1 MNRELEMTADET
13 QGVNMRDIARA
24 AGVSVSTVSRALRQ
38 SKGVSEQ
45 LQRQIAGIAASMGY
59 DGPSTALARLSTK
72 IFILI
77 PMEHSANDA
86 GGFYQEI
93 ITALEEEFDRGG
105 IPVDL
110 QFLERDADHAERIR
124 TLSRLHEKTGFV
136 LIGVDDPG
144 ILEIAD
150 DLPPILLVNALDPQM
165 RVDSITPAN
174 KQGGYLATRHL
185 IDLGHRRILHLT
197 SLRRATIRDRM
208 TGYRAA
214 LADFGIDYDPD
225 LVIDLANLHVED
237 GATAVTRLLE
247 ENRLDFTAIFC
258 ANDLLAAGAVST
270 LTRAGKSVPE
280 DCSVIGFDNTRITAR
295 YKPGLST
302 IAVDLVELGRHGA
315 WRLLERLQNPG
326 MSSLSM
332 FVGCQLIGREST
344 CSRRSGRNEK

>member
-1 MNRELEMTADET
+1 MTADET

-150 DLPPILLVNALDPQM
+150 DLPPILP
-165 RVDSITPAN
+165 
-174 KQGGYLATRHL
+174 GG
-185 IDLGHRRILHLT
+185 D
-197 SLRRATIRDRM
+197 D
-208 TGYRAA
+208 
-214 LADFGIDYDPD
+214 
-225 LVIDLANLHVED
+225 
-237 GATAVTRLLE
+237 
-247 ENRLDFTAIFC
+247 
-258 ANDLLAAGAVST
+258 
-270 LTRAGKSVPE
+270 
-280 DCSVIGFDNTRITAR
+280 
-295 YKPGLST
+295 
-302 IAVDLVELGRHGA
+302 
-315 WRLLERLQNPG
+315 W
-326 MSSLSM
+326 
-332 FVGCQLIGREST
+332 
-344 CSRRSGRNEK
+344 RRSCIPASAPWRENASRA